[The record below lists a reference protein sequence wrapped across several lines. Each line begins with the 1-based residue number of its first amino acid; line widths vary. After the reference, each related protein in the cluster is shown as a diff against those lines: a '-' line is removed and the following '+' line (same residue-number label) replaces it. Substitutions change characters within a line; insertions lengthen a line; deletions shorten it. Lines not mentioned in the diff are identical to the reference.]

1 MLQRLHDGLQGTIA
15 KIVLVLIT
23 IPFAL
28 VGIDAFFGGGVPK
41 VAVVGEETITQAEL
55 DQAIELQ
62 RRRLIAAS
70 EESVD
75 PAELEEAKLRGP
87 VLDSLIDR
95 KLLGQVAK
103 HSGFRVGDALID
115 RIILEDT
122 SFQENGQFSQER
134 FQGILASNG
143 MNPGYYRNL
152 LREEIL
158 INQVLG
164 GIGTSDFSTSSEMQE
179 LARITQ
185 QSVDVRYLTVP
196 LAEASAA
203 NAPSAERIKAYYD
216 ANPAEFRTEETV
228 SLDYLELRLEDLFT
242 EVAEADVEA
251 EYQRRLEG
259 FKAAEERQAA
269 HIMISSLD
277 DDPAKARLLEI
288 RKRLDAGEDFAVLAK
303 DLSEDVGSASNGGD
317 LGYSAGDAFP
327 AEFEE
332 ALRGLQ
338 PGQVSEPL
346 KTDSGWHLVKLL
358 DVRAQAA
365 PTLAELRD
373 EIVSDLQRRE
383 SKPRFVERSEH
394 LADLTFNSEGLVE
407 AAKELGL
414 EVQQGPAISR
424 RGGEGLFADA
434 RVIAAGFGREV
445 LEDGQNSELI
455 EISEEHVVVL
465 RRREHSPER
474 QQELA
479 EVEPRIKGL
488 LVEAIRR
495 EQAAARAEQ
504 LESTLASGTSVEEL
518 ARKEGLQWQLAL
530 THRRGASDLPEA
542 LSEAVFQHPRGEGAG
557 PRGRV
562 VLPSGEVVVFE
573 LANFREG
580 ELDAIP
586 AEQQSM
592 MRNLL
597 AQSRGAAAVA
607 HYRQRLRETIPVE
620 LL

>member
-23 IPFAL
+23 VPFAL
-28 VGIDAFFGGGVPK
+28 VGIDAFFGGGIPE
-41 VAVVGEETITQAEL
+41 VARVGDEAITQPEL

-62 RRRLIAAS
+62 RRRLIAGS

-75 PAELEEAKLRGP
+75 PAELEEAKLKGP
-87 VLDSLIDR
+87 VLESLIDR
-95 KLLGQVAK
+95 KLLGQVAVQ
-103 HSGFRVGDALID
+103 SGFRVGDALID

-143 MNPGYYRNL
+143 MSPGYYRNL

-164 GIGTSDFSTSSEMQE
+164 GIGASDFSTSREMQE

-185 QSVDVRYLTVP
+185 QSIDVRYLTVP
-196 LAEASAA
+196 LAEASASNEPPA
-203 NAPSAERIKAYYD
+203 DRVKAYYD
-216 ANPAEFRTEETV
+216 ANLAEFRTEETV
-228 SLDYLELRLEDLFT
+228 ALDYLELRLEDLFA
-242 EVAEADVEA
+242 EVPEADVAA
-251 EYQRRLEG
+251 EYQRRLDG

-269 HIMISSLD
+269 HIMISSLED
-277 DDPAKARLLEI
+277 EPAKARLLEI
-288 RKRLDAGEDFAVLAK
+288 RKRLDAGEDFAALAK
-303 DLSEDVGSASNGGD
+303 DLSEDVGSAANGGD

-332 ALRGLQ
+332 ALKSLQ

-346 KTDSGWHLVKLL
+346 RTDSGWHLVKLL

-365 PTLAELRD
+365 PTLAELRE
-373 EIVSDLQRRE
+373 EIVSDIQQRGA
-383 SKPRFVERSEH
+383 KPRFVERSEQ
-394 LADLTFNSEGLVE
+394 LADLTFNSEGLQE
-407 AAKELGL
+407 AAQELGL
-414 EVQQGPAISR
+414 RVQQGPAISR

-434 RVIAAGFGREV
+434 RVIAAAFGEDV
-445 LEDGQNSELI
+445 LKAGQNSELI
-455 EISEEHVVVL
+455 EISDDRVVVL

-479 EVEPRIKGL
+479 EVEGRIKEL
-488 LVEAIRR
+488 LAEAIRR
-495 EQAAARAEQ
+495 EQALARARQ
-504 LESTLASGTSVEEL
+504 LESALASGTPVDEL

-530 THRRGASDLPEA
+530 AHRRGAKDLPEA
-542 LSEAVFQHPRGEGAG
+542 LSEAVFRHPRAEGAS
-557 PRGRV
+557 PRGNV

-580 ELDAIP
+580 ELTGIP
-586 AEQQSM
+586 AEQQSL

-597 AQSRGAAAVA
+597 AQSRGSAAVA
-607 HYRQRLRETIPVE
+607 HYRQRLRDTIPVE